1 MPSGSPTTESKM
13 ACIDPD
19 GTLTVTA
26 TVLLEKLSV
35 QSLPEMEISMALG
48 VPLFMLRAN
57 LREMAGLGFI
67 REEDDLYHITEEG
80 RAKL

>member
-1 MPSGSPTTESKM
+1 MG
-13 ACIDPD
+13 CIDPD

-35 QSLPEMEISMALG
+35 QPLPQMEISMALR

-57 LREMAGLGFI
+57 LREMAELGLI
-67 REEDDLYHITEEG
+67 REEDGLHYITEEG
-80 RAKL
+80 QAKL